1 MYKKRKLIKLK
12 EQFFQQN
19 GGLLLNQLASS
30 TKMEVIKIFTAEE
43 LESATNKYHES
54 QIIGQGGS
62 GTVYKGTLPDGRVVA
77 IKKAKIVGESQ
88 IEQFINEI
96 VILYKMNHRNM
107 VRLLGCCLETEVP
120 MLVYEFIENGTLHHH
135 LHNDNLTGS
144 LPWENRLRI
153 AAETAG
159 ALAFLHSASSV
170 PIIHRDVKSA
180 NILLDNNFTA
190 KMADF
195 GASRVVPLDKSEVT
209 TLVQGTLGYLDPE
222 YFYSGQLSEKSDV
235 YSFGVV
241 LAELLTGEKPISS
254 DRPEEERMLA
264 KYLVLSMKKNRLFQ
278 VMEDKVVKEAEMGEL
293 MAVAQLARGCLMVKS
308 EERPT
313 MKDVAAELERLRRQ
327 HQQHPWISG
336 HEEYDSQSGEDTYSF
351 EDFLETSSRRH
362 DS

>member
-1 MYKKRKLIKLK
+1 MLIKLK

-43 LESATNKYHES
+43 LESAANKYHES

-62 GTVYKGTLPDGRVVA
+62 GTVYKGTLPDGNVVA
-77 IKKAKIVGESQ
+77 IKKAKIVDESQ

-96 VILYKMNHRNM
+96 VILYKMNHRNV

-135 LHNDNLTGS
+135 LHKNLMGS
-144 LPWENRLRI
+144 MSWENRLRI

-180 NILLDNNFTA
+180 NILIDKNFTA
-190 KMADF
+190 KVADF

-264 KYLVLSMKKNRLFQ
+264 KYFVLSMKKGRLFQ
-278 VMEDKVVKEAEMGEL
+278 VMVDQVVKEAEMGEL
-293 MAVAQLARGCLMVKS
+293 IAMAQLARGCLMMKS

-313 MKDVAAELERLRRQ
+313 MKDVAAELERLRQRQ
-327 HQQHPWISG
+327 RQHPWISG
-336 HEEYDSQSGEDTYSF
+336 HEEEYDSQIGEDDRDSF
-351 EDFLETSSRRH
+351 EDFLETNSRRH